1 MVRKRSRIIERSL
14 SSSPEDSGC
23 PGGRVERDTIRQ
35 KIPAL
40 MTEDPRMAM
49 SWLDGHVSN
58 LAFEPEH
65 LYKSLEQLEERF
77 AQREPGLKA
86 FVLEKDRFARL
97 RREAD
102 EALAAHPDPR
112 SRGPLFGVPFGVK
125 DVFHVDGL
133 PTHAGSRLP
142 PEELTGPQAGVVA
155 QLRAEGALIVGK
167 TVTTEFSYY
176 APGPTRNPYDPQHTP
191 GGSSSGSAAA
201 VAAGLCPAA
210 LGTQTIGSL
219 IRPAAFCGV
228 VGFKPSYGRVSAEGL
243 IPLAPSLD
251 HVGFLTFD
259 VAGAIALATALL
271 KDLKEDR
278 LVAQANSACRCWGSR
293 KAPTFPTPPRRGWP
307 TSAQTCDRLTSRYDV
322 RPVPAM
328 ADFSRIMAR
337 HHRLMAAEA
346 SQVHADWF
354 RRFPDLYA
362 PQTAELIERGREIPP
377 QQTKQDRAGCKT
389 LCDELTDLM
398 DKHGIDVWI
407 SPSAPGPAP
416 RRLAGTGDPVM
427 NLPWTQAGLPTLG
440 VPAGRNAEGLPMG
453 LQLTGRFLGDED
465 LLCFGQEIACV
476 W

>member
-1 MVRKRSRIIERSL
+1 M
-14 SSSPEDSGC
+14 P
-23 PGGRVERDTIRQ
+23 
-35 KIPAL
+35 
-40 MTEDPRMAM
+40 M
-49 SWLDGHVSN
+49 SWLAGHVSD

-86 FVLEKDRFARL
+86 FVLEKGRFARL
-97 RREAD
+97 RREAE
-102 EALAAHPDPR
+102 EALAAHPEPR
-112 SRGPLFGVPFGVK
+112 SRGSLFGVPFGVK

-142 PEELTGPQAGVVA
+142 AEELTGRQAGVVA
-155 QLRAEGALIVGK
+155 QLRAAGALIVGK
-167 TVTTEFSYY
+167 TVTAEFSYY
-176 APGPTRNPYDPQHTP
+176 APGPTRNPFDPHHTP

-201 VAAGLCPAA
+201 VAAGLCAAA

-228 VGFKPSYGRVSAEGL
+228 VGFKPSFGRISAEGL
-243 IPLAPSLD
+243 IPLSPSLD
-251 HVGFLTFD
+251 HVGFLTVD
-259 VAGAIALATALL
+259 VAGAITLATALL
-271 KDLKEDR
+271 KDLKKDK
-278 LVAQANSACRCWGSR
+278 LDPAGQV
-293 KAPTFPTPPRRGWP
+293 RRPVLGIP
-307 TSAQTCDRLTSRYDV
+307 EGPYLSHASEEGLAHFRETCGRLTSRYEV

-328 ADFSRIMAR
+328 PDFIRIMAR

-354 RRFPDLYA
+354 QRFPKLYA

-389 LCDELTDLM
+389 LCDELTALM

-407 SPSAPGPAP
+407 SPSAPGPPP

-453 LQLTGRFLGDED
+453 LQLSGRWLADEE
-465 LLCFGQEIACV
+465 LLCFGQGIARV
-476 W
+476 VAM